1 MQDPAFKRVFRHPAS
16 IERLVRAYAPE
27 RAGIVDFGTLEP
39 LDAERVGEAMVRRY
53 PDMMWIARVRGGSDR
68 VLILVEFQGLPD
80 PTMPLRMA
88 VYELLTL
95 QELVGRMP
103 AVGDWRSVEVLSFVV
118 HHGRGH
124 WRAPRRLERLFERL
138 RPGRYRVVSRGS
150 GAPPA
155 VDLARAVLDLE
166 RDRSPEGTL
175 AAVRALEVAAGAS
188 GEEYDRF
195 MARCVGEMLVS
206 TERITRAQL
215 REARTMAQVKTEY
228 QRNLERYGRDW
239 FRRGRDEG
247 MRAGRDE
254 GIRRARVE
262 QAEMLCRMVRA
273 RFGVE
278 VAGELAEL
286 LGGRPD
292 PARLAEAAGAVIECA
307 TGEEFRAWVRASQAE

>member
-1 MQDPAFKRVFRHPAS
+1 M
-16 IERLVRAYAPE
+16 
-27 RAGIVDFGTLEP
+27 
-39 LDAERVGEAMVRRY
+39 
-53 PDMMWIARVRGGSDR
+53 
-68 VLILVEFQGLPD
+68 LILVEFQGLPD

-95 QELVGRMP
+95 QELVARVP
-103 AVGDWRSVEVLSFVV
+103 AVRDWRSVEVLSFVV
-118 HHGRGH
+118 HHGRGR

-150 GAPPA
+150 GASPA

-175 AAVRALEVAAGAS
+175 AAVQALEVAAGAS

-307 TGEEFRAWVRASQAE
+307 TGEEFRAWVRASQAG